1 MPGGLNLNLQQSYRS
16 KLTAETLHRFCMYVR
31 HVQTM
36 NPEMVPLLSLMVMMM
51 MMMRTKMKM
60 VKMKMM
66 LVMMTV
72 LLMTNDTDDD
82 DPGWWLCRR

>member
-51 MMMRTKMKM
+51 MMRTKMKM